1 MVHVSTV
8 GNDPLSTQI
17 PTLRAI
23 VEQEGQSALWRG
35 VRPRMLFH
43 IPAAAIC
50 YGTYETF
57 KGVLLPGD
65 DAPLA
70 RQLH

>member
-1 MVHVSTV
+1 M
-8 GNDPLSTQI
+8 
-17 PTLRAI
+17 A
-23 VEQEGQSALWRG
+23 QEGQSALWRG

-50 YGTYETF
+50 YGTYETC
-57 KGVLLPGD
+57 KGLLLPGD